1 MARKSVKGYSEKNYY
16 DNTKFTGGV
25 VATHDTLNE
34 GSFKHLVN
42 FDISDMGQSLS
53 PRKGFITTTLKYK
66 DEVIPLSDSTIYFFD
81 ANIGKY
87 IFIDFKKGS
96 RNQAMRYIP
105 CIYKATLDLN
115 AEYITNVEK
124 IDNLDTSE
132 LLPYLRS
139 KDIYNAVPEYGYML
153 ELAPVDNNI
162 AQSIIDEYGI
172 TKYIIKVTTRNIQF
186 WMSIVYREKETKY
199 ENVTYPANTV
209 VLSYLNFDDTVNINT
224 ADRNIA
230 SGSSIIPNPIQVFY
244 DEANE
249 PPGFVETF
257 PLIYVKQ
264 NDDYLLQT
272 TQKLD
277 GLEFIPHFALKEIT
291 DENYTWAYTYDI
303 ISTSL
308 DSQYFDEEVVHR
320 ATLYD
325 LKTNEILINAPIS
338 HAFSEEYFEAVDT
351 IYEKYD
357 IPVELFDSSN
367 NDFYYRWDSSKYI
380 SYVSDLNIT
389 TNKFFKD
396 IAKDTL
402 IVYACPKTFDQVD
415 PVLFEGY
422 YNVNDLSMVHL
433 IPILSNIYISGED
446 TTASAREYND
456 LVAQTS
462 IFNSSNYYI
471 KTVDKFRYAHA
482 HGLPNSVERVI
493 ELLSTLNDVNNY
505 QFYIKGYDEL
515 SDYFDEG
522 FKGYSNYVQT
532 ALQSRIIA
540 FKEEG
545 MSFDELTKILRSREY
560 TNIILKPFTTV
571 SIFDFRTTMVTGNK
585 FPNNTALC
593 KLFYDL
599 NTSVSKYYVYTD
611 LDKYVDDFYDVEY
624 STIISDYRQNL
635 PFENA
640 FNTLFKYIYSG
651 GETTLLM
658 PMITRAYKD
667 VLPSYYNPCT
677 FIKVRSAIKY
687 YGESIF
693 KYTDKTLSFTY
704 DNTLD
709 IIRSLSNLD
718 YFTQGVSINFY
729 ITKIPKKE
737 YVDATPSL
745 KDVISYTRDY
755 FITTTPYVQ
764 LRQVILSSVKPTTII
779 QQLEAE
785 PADIATAK
793 ESLIF
798 RSSLGDCLVLYI
810 GNKVYMSEPSYQYYF
825 KYTGVY
831 EYPEPI
837 IKVIQYKDT
846 LLVFTTQNLYSIYP
860 TEITNSVEN
869 GTDEEGNTKYVQVT
883 TTVYAT
889 LPVLYNL
896 MVDSRY
902 KDAIQVYNQ
911 MVLFYSADGQMFM
924 IKPAATID
932 SDTRFSIQY
941 FNKSVNDILLNY
953 KEYMQERLESYGTEG
968 VIEDVNI
975 KVSVSINFIKI
986 FYSAPGLMTYILIY
1000 DIINNRYYIYD
1011 TLDFTNVRDFWYNDG
1026 FEVYV
1031 SKRDNFM
1038 YFTQQ
1043 LNEYADTSQYYNFTQ
1058 HGIETELDT
1067 GTINLNNH
1075 LKKRFKDIHVMYK
1088 NITADTLKFSVD
1100 TYVDDVPV
1108 YIDIQSSI
1116 EVRSVASKDTYVVVD
1131 SDNKVN
1137 LLEENTALFDF
1148 SKYNS
1153 NRILTHR
1160 TNIVSRGK
1168 TFRTQFHFNST
1179 GLYKIMGYGIIY
1191 KEHTV

>member
-25 VATHDTLNE
+25 VATHDILNE

-66 DEVIPLSDSTIYFFD
+66 DEVITLSDSTIYFFD

-96 RNQAMRYIP
+96 RDQAMRYIP

-139 KDIYNAVPEYGYML
+139 KDTYNAVPEYGYML
-153 ELAPVDNNI
+153 ELVPVDNNI

-325 LKTNEILINAPIS
+325 LKTNEILIDQPTELIDAYTKM
-338 HAFSEEYFEAVDT
+338 YFETFDKYT
-351 IYEKYD
+351 KNKYNYIYTC
-357 IPVELFDSSN
+357 SQ
-367 NDFYYRWDSSKYI
+367 SKYNMMLKELSKVMDKNKSIDEAKYTYILYITPYVDGTLTPVTFEKDYTNSDI
-380 SYVSDLNIT
+380 SLEEVYTRFTGSTFEYDTEWVGEYVDHINEAILNNSIMAKRSVSRIQLDLPESCTRQSLIDLLKDYSACRFYLKRIIDIT
-389 TNKFFKD
+389 ED
-396 IAKDTL
+396 
-402 IVYACPKTFDQVD
+402 YADPKV
-415 PVLFEGY
+415 
-422 YNVNDLSMVHL
+422 M
-433 IPILSNIYISGED
+433 
-446 TTASAREYND
+446 
-456 LVAQTS
+456 
-462 IFNSSNYYI
+462 
-471 KTVDKFRYAHA
+471 
-482 HGLPNSVERVI
+482 
-493 ELLSTLNDVNNY
+493 
-505 QFYIKGYDEL
+505 GYD
-515 SDYFDEG
+515 
-522 FKGYSNYVQT
+522 NIVQT
-532 ALQSRIIA
+532 ALYSKMIA
-540 FKEEG
+540 FEDQGLSYTELASTLKDIQDINTIFIKTFNSVANI
-545 MSFDELTKILRSREY
+545 SFSSQMI
-560 TNIILKPFTTV
+560 
-571 SIFDFRTTMVTGNK
+571 TGDA
-585 FPNNTALC
+585 FPNNTGLC
-593 KLFYDL
+593 KLFKGLDDSSTFFYFYFDAYDTGTTYVHPFDTFVINEYDVYAQL
-599 NTSVSKYYVYTD
+599 FKLYENTEDVKRPILSTDPMIFNYELAYDQDTTGYVKYTEYKPYTPVNIEDALQHYYGPSVFSKSDGIIKYTYNTSN
-611 LDKYVDDFYDVEY
+611 L
-624 STIISDYRQNL
+624 II
-635 PFENA
+635 
-640 FNTLFKYIYSG
+640 NTLSVSG
-651 GETTLLM
+651 YFDTG
-658 PMITRAYKD
+658 AH
-667 VLPSYYNPCT
+667 
-677 FIKVRSAIKY
+677 IK
-687 YGESIF
+687 
-693 KYTDKTLSFTY
+693 
-704 DNTLD
+704 
-709 IIRSLSNLD
+709 
-718 YFTQGVSINFY
+718 FY
-729 ITKIPKKE
+729 IIKIPKKE
-737 YVDATPSL
+737 YIDNDTQLSEI
-745 KDVISYTRDY
+745 ISYTRNY
-755 FITTTPYVQ
+755 FVNTGYVQ
-764 LRQVILSSVKPTTII
+764 SRQVILSSVKPTTII
-779 QQLEAE
+779 QRLEAE

-924 IKPAATID
+924 IKPSATID

-953 KEYMQERLESYGTEG
+953 KEYMQERLESYGIEG